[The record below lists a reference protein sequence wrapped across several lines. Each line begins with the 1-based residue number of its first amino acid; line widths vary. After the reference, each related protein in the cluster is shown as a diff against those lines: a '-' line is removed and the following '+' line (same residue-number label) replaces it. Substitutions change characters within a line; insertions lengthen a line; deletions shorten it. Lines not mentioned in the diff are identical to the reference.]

1 MSILFTD
8 GSCLKNPGGPGGWAF
23 IFIDKDR
30 EIHMSDGE
38 KSTTNNKMELQAVI
52 EGLRFIK
59 LKEKCKIYSDS
70 LYVINCATGK
80 WKRKANLD
88 LWNEYEKVSF
98 DKNIEFEWVKGHS
111 GNEYNEK
118 VDKMALNEARLIQI

>member
-1 MSILFTD
+1 MKILFTD

-59 LKEKCKIYSDS
+59 SKEFYLS
-70 LYVINCATGK
+70 LLC
-80 WKRKANLD
+80 L
-88 LWNEYEKVSF
+88 
-98 DKNIEFEWVKGHS
+98 
-111 GNEYNEK
+111 
-118 VDKMALNEARLIQI
+118 